1 MHALYPIL
9 IIRNEYSKKMI
20 FIRGDKFLGDSLYRL
35 QKHAIGSI
43 RNGQSI
49 PEDKTKDDLRREFTN
64 EF

>member
-1 MHALYPIL
+1 
-9 IIRNEYSKKMI
+9 MI